1 MQSDLDV
8 KVEELDSTKLLN
20 TFNWYWNKE
29 LERKKRGKPARLGLA
44 IVMCV
49 WWRLIVQ
56 GALSFCEIGVNVVQ
70 SVVTGL
76 LSQYFAQQYH
86 SSVDTRNAYI
96 YAACL
101 VATALV
107 VLLLHSFSY
116 FIGQKIGMIVRA
128 TLTAA
133 IHQKIMKLNQATV
146 GQVSTGHVVNLASSD
161 AQKFDQ
167 AFVFIHLLWISPL
180 LLVASTYLL
189 YTKCSVGL
197 ASLIPIEVIII
208 ALPIQVFLFRTFSSE
223 KFKSAIWT
231 DKRIKIMNEIISG
244 MRVIKMYGW
253 EDAFRRVVN
262 QLRSKESLCVLKAGL
277 LNGSNLAIEYMT
289 APVMMF
295 GIFSIHMAT
304 GGTLT
309 TRRISGIG

>member
-167 AFVFIHLLWISPL
+167 
-180 LLVASTYLL
+180 
-189 YTKCSVGL
+189 
-197 ASLIPIEVIII
+197 
-208 ALPIQVFLFRTFSSE
+208 IQVSHLDRQ
-223 KFKSAIWT
+223 K
-231 DKRIKIMNEIISG
+231 N
-244 MRVIKMYGW
+244 
-253 EDAFRRVVN
+253 
-262 QLRSKESLCVLKAGL
+262 
-277 LNGSNLAIEYMT
+277 
-289 APVMMF
+289 
-295 GIFSIHMAT
+295 
-304 GGTLT
+304 
-309 TRRISGIG
+309 